1 MSSTKKQKM
10 MMSRSIVDKIRKEL
24 NPPGRFLEKNSDGVW
39 SEVPTKKALE
49 KTAQALRDGA
59 FPLKKEMQLSED
71 FSDTAFLSAIFNE
84 HDGDALLESNANSP
98 EAKPASHPLK
108 QRGHR
113 RQVSAPVIQQVVLPE
128 LDDLPDPKRCKPN
141 NLPSD
146 RSYSLTGV
154 NFPSPGVDKDN
165 IEFLIGANGDGSTS
179 STKKHHRRNRT
190 FGGYS
195 CSDKNVSEMHIDEI
209 FALFVGNSGK
219 TNNQHQ
225 QEFAGMNEMP
235 LTSSF
240 NQGQTYEN
248 QHHLQNTE
256 GVGSNQLNT
265 NMNSIGHHQRQQSA
279 ENINIFCQG
288 QHQQNESAGDM
299 NATLNQLFSNLN
311 QQPFMNSASN
321 SNINTFNLN
330 QSQGN
335 QNAQLLSS
343 MVSNQQHFNLNSS
356 SNNDMMQ
363 YSPHTSPSLEMQ
375 PNHQLPELNLMT
387 TVPYK
392 QAAHCSDLQA
402 INTLSGAKQHRRY
415 NTIATGQCFMGHQ
428 TSNAASAS
436 AASSQKTYDFTH
448 YNMSPNEQ
456 SFNLNSSSNNDMMQ
470 YSPHKSPSLEMQPIQ
485 GQKLQPN
492 HQLPEL
498 NLMTTIS
505 NKQSAHSSEVKTT
518 NTLSGNKRHRRY
530 NTIAN
535 GHCFMGHQ
543 MSNAA
548 SAPAAVSNNLEEFN
562 LDFLNNVN
570 PEPNSNASNNTQ
582 LIGIAQNS
590 FNDFSDT
597 ESYELPLKDP
607 APPRG
612 RHRRVNTTGNIGLPQ
627 DFNFSL
633 DQPSML
639 NTIDEEVSHFHLPND
654 GGSLMSSKDNG
665 SDSKPSHQKVPSISS
680 IVASIPST
688 VNGHTRDTSSK
699 SSLSNED
706 FCIHLMAAGN
716 WEGMNDV
723 ENDGLTFSDT

>member
-225 QEFAGMNEMP
+225 QELTGMNEMP
-235 LTSSF
+235 LTSF

-265 NMNSIGHHQRQQSA
+265 NMNNIGHHQRRQSA

-288 QHQQNESAGDM
+288 QHDQNQSAGDM
-299 NATLNQLFSNLN
+299 NATLNQLFSNSN
-311 QQPFMNSASN
+311 QQPFMNSISN
-321 SNINTFNLN
+321 ININTFNLN

-363 YSPHTSPSLEMQ
+363 YSPQTSPSLEMQ

-428 TSNAASAS
+428 TSNAASA
-436 AASSQKTYDFTH
+436 
-448 YNMSPNEQ
+448 
-456 SFNLNSSSNNDMMQ
+456 
-470 YSPHKSPSLEMQPIQ
+470 
-485 GQKLQPN
+485 
-492 HQLPEL
+492 
-498 NLMTTIS
+498 
-505 NKQSAHSSEVKTT
+505 
-518 NTLSGNKRHRRY
+518 
-530 NTIAN
+530 
-535 GHCFMGHQ
+535 
-543 MSNAA
+543 
-548 SAPAAVSNNLEEFN
+548 PAAVSNNLEEFN

-570 PEPNSNASNNTQ
+570 PEPNSNTSNNTQ